1 LNVTATELLVEICS
15 DKNIHLTHVST
26 DFIFDGKNGP
36 YREEDQPNPLSFY
49 GESKLKA
56 EEVVKAGSMPHA
68 ILRTVLVYGITPH
81 MSRSNIVLWAKGALE
96 KGQTISVV
104 NDQFRT
110 PTLAEDLAM
119 GCYLAATKH
128 AQGIFNISGKDF
140 MSIFQLVERVA
151 KYFHLSTENVVQ
163 VSSSTLNQ
171 AAQRPPITGFILDKA
186 AAELGYAPHSFEEGI
201 AVMEK
206 QW

>member
-1 LNVTATELLVEICS
+1 
-15 DKNIHLTHVST
+15 VST
-26 DFIFDGKNGP
+26 DFIFDGKAGP
-36 YREEDQPNPLSFY
+36 YREEAIPNPLSYY

-56 EEVVKAGSMPHA
+56 EEVVHAGKMPFA

-119 GCYLAATKH
+119 GCYLAATKN
-128 AQGIFNISGKDF
+128 AQGVYNISGKDF

-171 AAQRPPITGFILDKA
+171 AAQRPPITGFVIDKA
-186 AAELGYAPHSFEEGI
+186 AAELGYEPHSFEEGI